1 MNIKN
6 KRQLMWS
13 NKLIDK
19 NEGVELIMH
28 RPVKQNVALSCDNE
42 WEGSCCGYA
51 SMVKVGNE
59 VRLYYRAASGQLIQ
73 NRSEGVGCIC
83 VALSDDGGI
92 TFKKPMVGRYEWG
105 GSKENN
111 IVYYDGRFL
120 DNFSVF
126 YDEDPNCPEDERF
139 KALASHGLRNKAHLE
154 YYKSADGFSFEYSHD
169 IDVYGAFDTLNILLW
184 DENKKVYRIYIRSFH
199 DQNGVEVDVN
209 IPAERGK
216 GFRDIRW
223 AESAD
228 MIHWT
233 KPKMLEYADGDI
245 NLQLYTNGITKYE
258 RADIYYGTPTRY
270 YDRCSEMHNLKYL
283 PTWHGMREEI
293 MKATEQRSGTAMT
306 DCIIMTSEDGY
317 FFERSA
323 EAFMTPGPEDEENWV
338 YGDCYPA
345 RGMVITPGRYKGVSD
360 ELSIYCGKGY
370 RVRPLD
376 FERYTLRLDGVYSW
390 YARSSGGKI
399 LTKPVTIGGNALA
412 VNFATSALGHLRIRI
427 CDENGEYIEGYD
439 SYNLFGDS
447 TDRPVDFEK
456 PLNELDGKT
465 VRLEIDMND
474 CHLYSFVFC
483 HREEM

>member
-13 NKLIDK
+13 DKLIDK
-19 NEGVELIMH
+19 NEGVEIIMH
-28 RPVKQNVALSCDNE
+28 RPVKQNIALSCDNE

-51 SMVKVGNE
+51 STVKIGDE
-59 VRLYYRAASGQLIQ
+59 VRLYYRASSGQLKA
-73 NRSEGVGCIC
+73 NSSEGLGTIC
-83 VALSDDGGI
+83 VAISDDGGI
-92 TFKKPMVGRYEWG
+92 TFKKPNVGNYEFR

-111 IVYYDGRFL
+111 IVYHDGKYL
-120 DNFSVF
+120 DNFSVY
-126 YDEDPNCPEDERF
+126 YDENPDCPEDARF
-139 KALASHGLRNKAHLE
+139 KVLASHGIGDKARLE
-154 YYKSADGFSFEYSHD
+154 YYKSSDGFKFEYSHD

-184 DENKKVYRIYIRSFH
+184 DEKKKVYRVYIRSFH
-199 DQNGVEVDVN
+199 DKDGNDIDVN
-209 IPAERGK
+209 NGAVRGRSY
-216 GFRDIRW
+216 RDIRW

-228 MIHWT
+228 MINWT
-233 KPKMLEYADGDI
+233 KPVMLEYTDDDK

-258 RADIYYGTPTRY
+258 RADIYYGTPSRY
-270 YDRCSEMHNLKYL
+270 YDRSAEMHNLKYL
-283 PTWHGMREEI
+283 PTWGGMREEY
-293 MKATEQRSGTAMT
+293 MKTTEKRTGTAMT

-317 FFERSA
+317 LFDRSA

-376 FERYTLRLDGVYSW
+376 FERYTLRLDGIYSW
-390 YARSSGGKI
+390 YAKAKGAKV
-399 LTKPVTIGGNALA
+399 LTKPVTIGGNSLS

-427 CDENGEYIEGYD
+427 CDEKGEYIEGYD

-456 PLNELDGKT
+456 DLSLLEGKT
-465 VRLEIDMND
+465 VRLEIDMSD
-474 CHLYSFVFC
+474 CHLYSFIF
-483 HREEM
+483 E